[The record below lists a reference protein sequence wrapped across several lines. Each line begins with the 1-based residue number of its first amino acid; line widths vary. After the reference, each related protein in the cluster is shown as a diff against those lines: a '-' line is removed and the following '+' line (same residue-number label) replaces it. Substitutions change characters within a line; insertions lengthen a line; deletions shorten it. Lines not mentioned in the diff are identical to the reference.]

1 MDVVN
6 AERFASLRVL
16 VLDNKYSISQS
27 FSPFLFFSLF
37 ISLAPSFR
45 ISILAAVENSSFSC

>member
-16 VLDNKYSISQS
+16 VLDNKYPLSQPLSLSLYFFLSLS
-27 FSPFLFFSLF
+27 FSHP
-37 ISLAPSFR
+37 LAGSPHW
-45 ISILAAVENSSFSC
+45 LL

>member
-16 VLDNKYSISQS
+16 VLDNKYVTR
-27 FSPFLFFSLF
+27 
-37 ISLAPSFR
+37 ISLTCTFPFQ
-45 ISILAAVENSSFSC
+45 N